1 MYGWIDQEAS
11 RQYREEIRN
20 EVAINRLAK
29 MARANRVR
37 KSRLIRDLRWEL
49 ARYGERLGKRLRN
62 TR

>member
-49 ARYGERLGKRLRN
+49 ARYGE
-62 TR
+62 